1 MSNNGSINQEEYLK
15 QYNPDKYEKLSVTVD
30 VLIFSII
37 DNKICVRLVKR
48 ERPPFENMLSIPGT
62 FVKPTESLDDAVK
75 RVLREKA
82 GFDDIYCEQLFTWG
96 DVNRDPRMRIISVSY
111 ISFLSEESLA
121 LIKTKQEINAEF
133 YEVDPYIGDI
143 KEKLAFD
150 HNRILESAR
159 QRMAAQ
165 AENMDI
171 AFEFMPQRFTLPRFQ
186 KITEILLGRELYKAN
201 FRKKV
206 QDKVVETGEYT
217 SGDAYRPS
225 MLYTRCPDGEK

>member
-1 MSNNGSINQEEYLK
+1 MSNNGNINQEEYLK

-111 ISFLSEESLA
+111 ISFL
-121 LIKTKQEINAEF
+121 IDVKT
-133 YEVDPYIGDI
+133 Y
-143 KEKLAFD
+143 
-150 HNRILESAR
+150 
-159 QRMAAQ
+159 
-165 AENMDI
+165 
-171 AFEFMPQRFTLPRFQ
+171 
-186 KITEILLGRELYKAN
+186 
-201 FRKKV
+201 
-206 QDKVVETGEYT
+206 
-217 SGDAYRPS
+217 
-225 MLYTRCPDGEK
+225 